1 MIVQTDGVVLH
12 AMKYRDTS
20 KIVSLYTKKFGKI
33 KVIAKGVRS
42 QKNKFG
48 SSLEPMS
55 ISSVVMYK
63 KEQRDLHLLS
73 KSEIAVTLSNL
84 YNHSDRMFIGLALI
98 ELVNMVMH
106 DEEENE
112 AVYNLLVQALQ
123 ALNDAQRNHLNIFLS
138 FMVKL
143 FEQFGFGLTLSKC
156 LLCGK
161 TIETV
166 PAGAL
171 RIRLSD
177 GKMICPDCASTHHSS
192 GMEIQ
197 GGVVKSLYYFQNNE
211 IHKSP
216 LLTLAP
222 LVQHDALSVM
232 QSYLRYHIEGVR
244 TLRSLSLLYS
254 TQ

>member
-12 AMKYRDTS
+12 TMKYRDTS

-55 ISSVVMYK
+55 ISSVVVYK
-63 KEQRDLHLLS
+63 KQQRELHLLS
-73 KSEIAVTLSNL
+73 KSEIAVALNEL
-84 YNHSDRMFIGLALI
+84 YNHSDRMFTGLALI

-112 AVYNLLVQALQ
+112 MVYNLLVQALQ
-123 ALNDAQRNHLNIFLS
+123 TVNEAPRNHLNVFLS

-143 FEQFGFGLTLSKC
+143 FDHFGFGLTLSKC

-161 TIETV
+161 TIDAVST
-166 PAGAL
+166 GAS

-177 GKMICPDCASTHHSS
+177 GKIICPECVVAHHSS

-197 GGVVKSLYYFQNNE
+197 GGVVKSLYYLQSNE
-211 IHKSP
+211 IQKSP
-216 LLTLAP
+216 LLTLIP
-222 LVQHDALSVM
+222 SVQQDALAIL

>member
-12 AMKYRDTS
+12 AMKYRETS

-42 QKNKFG
+42 KKNKFG
-48 SSLEPMS
+48 SSLEPMT
-55 ISSVVMYK
+55 ISSVVVYK
-63 KEQRDLHLLS
+63 KQQKDLHLLS
-73 KSEIAVTLSNL
+73 KSEIAVTLSDL

-123 ALNDAQRNHLNIFLS
+123 TLNDAQRNHLNIFLS

-166 PAGAL
+166 SAGVL

-177 GKMICPDCASTHHSS
+177 GKIICPDCASAHHTG
-192 GMEIQ
+192 GMDIP
-197 GGVVKSLYYFQNNE
+197 GGVVKSLHYFHNND
-211 IHKSP
+211 IQKAQ
-216 LLTLAP
+216 LLTLTP
-222 LVQHDALSVM
+222 SVKQDALSIL
-232 QSYLRYHIEGVR
+232 QSYLRYHVDGIR